1 MKTHEYS
8 NEDITIIWQS
18 EKCIHAAICVKMLP
32 KVYNPSD
39 RPWVKIE
46 NASTEEL
53 KKQIDRCPTKA
64 LSYKLNSTI

>member
-53 KKQIDRCPTKA
+53 KKQIDQCPTKA